1 MFTALVRS
9 PAMGKNIFRSIV
21 VLAVL
26 AFGAAA
32 CGNDGNADGGKP
44 SGNDQAQEPGNLFP
58 AESVNKA
65 VHEGTPVRGGTLTY
79 GLESDVLNVSPNQSV
94 VQPADV
100 QLATAVFDA
109 LISFDADGLPITD
122 NRDHAANQLADTLT
136 HSADLKTWTL
146 TLRKGV
152 KFSNGVPLT
161 AQQVVDSTNWVKDS
175 GSCDCSESAKLIASI
190 TATGPEKVVY
200 RLSEPVVDWPSK
212 LDRSGLGWISESGA
226 RNSAEDPAK
235 PTIEHLVGTGPFKY
249 QSQSRDT
256 YTLVRNTHYY
266 GVDHANDDAKLPYLD
281 KLIFQPLAD
290 STTRLQALQSDAVQI
305 MQTADTANLVQAKK
319 DPKLRVQPA
328 QGSSSTIIGL
338 NLTRPPFGVT
348 ATEGE
353 DAQATARRALD
364 DPNAL
369 AARQALNYSI
379 NRNEINQK
387 EFSGTRNP
395 AYGFLPA
402 DSPFYDAGGQLPRF
416 DLTKAKQLVAQ
427 VKGAGVTTDLTALC
441 VSAPQATSTFQ
452 LVQQQV
458 QAAGFTANLKQ
469 VEQAIL
475 VQNLLAGSGD
485 IPWNMACFRAP
496 QVADPNGLYNA
507 LHSGG
512 PTNFVKYARDD
523 VDAALDQGR
532 RTSGEAARKKLYDK
546 VQRQLAKDVV
556 YVPLLFDYDGNVF
569 RRNVSGL
576 TTPSPTS
583 LGIIRPGNLYY
594 IEG

>member
-1 MFTALVRS
+1 
-9 PAMGKNIFRSIV
+9 MGKHIFRTAA
-21 VLAVL
+21 LAAVL
-26 AFGAAA
+26 TVGVAA
-32 CGNDGNADGGKP
+32 CGNGNGSGSTDGRTGG
-44 SGNDQAQEPGNLFP
+44 SDQAQQPGNLFP

-79 GLESDVLNVSPNQSV
+79 GLESDVLNVSPNQNV

-100 QLATAVFDA
+100 QMATAVFDA
-109 LISFDADGLPITD
+109 LISFDDKGLPITD
-122 NRDHAANQLADTLT
+122 NTDHEANQLADELT

-175 GSCDCSESAKLIASI
+175 GTCDCSESAKLISSI
-190 TATGPEKVVY
+190 TAKGADTVVY
-200 RLSEPVVDWPSK
+200 TLSEPVVDWPSK

-226 RNSAEDPAK
+226 RNAAPDPGK
-235 PTIEHLVGTGPFKY
+235 PTIDNLVGAGPFKY
-249 QSQSRDT
+249 QSHTGDN
-256 YTLVRNTHYY
+256 YTVVRNTHYY
-266 GVDHANDDAKLPYLD
+266 GVDHANGDAKLPYLD
-281 KLIFQPLAD
+281 KVIFQPLSD
-290 STTRLQALQSDAVQI
+290 STTRLQALQSDSVQI
-305 MQTADTANLVQAKK
+305 MQTADTSNLVQAKK

-348 ATEGE
+348 ANEGE
-353 DAQATARRALD
+353 DAQATAKRSLD
-364 DPNAL
+364 DPTAL
-369 AARQALNYSI
+369 AARQAFNYSI

-395 AYGFLPA
+395 AYGFLPPG
-402 DSPFYDAGGQLPRF
+402 SPFYDPKGQLPRF
-416 DLTKAKQLVAQ
+416 DLTKAKKLVAK
-427 VKGAGVTTDLTALC
+427 VSNAGVATALTALC
-441 VSAPQATSTFQ
+441 VSNPQATSIFQ

-458 QAAGFTANLKQ
+458 QAAGFSATLKQ
-469 VEQAIL
+469 VEQAVL
-475 VQNLLAGSGD
+475 VQNLLAGADD

-512 PTNFVKYARDD
+512 PTNFVKYSRDE

-532 RTSGEAARKKLYDK
+532 RTSDEAARKKLYGI
-546 VQRQLAKDVV
+546 VQQQVSRDVV
-556 YVPLLFDYDGNVF
+556 YVPLLFDYDGNVY
-569 RRNVSGL
+569 RKNVSGL

-594 IEG
+594 TED